1 MNKEYAIKLIKD
13 LFENSFSKDKY
24 SFFLKNLLNHFE
36 EDNFTYSEKY
46 IPKIYLKNVTS
57 IERIGRYLD
66 NNKKKV
72 DLLIVNLIKDYSL
85 ENARS
90 LQRNIIAWYL
100 NGGIGGDL
108 KDAALVAFIN
118 PTNPDWRFSFV
129 KMEYK
134 FEKKENGSVR
144 IMEQY
149 TPSKRYSFLVGPSEA
164 SHTAQSRLLPIIL
177 NDQIDP
183 VLEEIEEIFSVEKVT
198 KDFFEQYKKLF
209 LNLVDEFS
217 ENIEFQ
223 EKVVKEN
230 RLEVSDFVKKL
241 MGQIVFLYF
250 LQKKGWLGV
259 KQGESWGTGD
269 KKFMHN
275 LFNKQYCDYENYFND
290 ILEPLFYDTLN
301 KKDRGNNTVT
311 GDQSYSKY
319 FNCRIP
325 YLNGGLFT
333 PAYDWEN
340 TKIFINN
347 KFFNDIYNVF
357 DTFNFTVYESD
368 PIETEVA
375 VDPEML
381 GKVFE
386 NLLEI
391 KDRKSKGAFY
401 TPREIVHY
409 MCKESLINYLI
420 SNSNFPEDRIRK
432 LMISKDQEIALS
444 EERLELI
451 EANIELKE
459 IANNINMLLKNVKI
473 CDPAV
478 GSGAFPMGLLKEI
491 SSTRFFL
498 NKHFLK
504 EKNKLNNF
512 LTEYD
517 IKKETLENCIY
528 GVDID
533 SGAVEIARL
542 RFWLSLVVEHSIED
556 IEPLPNLDYKIMQG
570 NSLIELYSPLLIAK
584 STDDKRNELLQE
596 LTISRMEYFNLS
608 DTLEKRNKRDEINL
622 LIRNIVNY
630 DKVKQKETKWKNIQL
645 MRSQMGLFND
655 KQNEQQLSFSD
666 LNSKEIN
673 KELAEY
679 TELERISNTEHFEW
693 HLNFNDVFENGG
705 FDILIA
711 NPPYIK
717 EYVNKDAFN
726 GLRNSPYYQ
735 GKMDLWYFFIC
746 RGSELI
752 KENTGIITFIAQN
765 NWTTSFGASKMRNKI
780 IKDTQI
786 INLIDFNNYKVFE
799 AGIQTMVMMFKKYTE
814 LDIYVFDYRRLMG
827 EESELKDLIKV
838 LSKNESKNIEYLTP
852 LINRDQLVNKKL
864 TFSNSKIELILDKLI
879 AKNNFNLD
887 SNEEVAQ
894 GIVYPQD
901 RINKASLEILGKNYK
916 LGDGIFVLS
925 AYEKKNL
932 NFTEK
937 ELQLIKPVYTTK
949 ELFKWYGKKDNSD
962 WAIYT
967 DSRFKN
973 LKSIYEFPNI
983 KKHLDQFNKV
993 ITSDNKPY
1001 GLHRARD
1008 EKFFVGE
1015 KIIAVRKCSMPT
1027 FTYVDFDSYV
1037 SATFYII
1044 KTKRINQK
1052 YLVAILNSKIIAF
1065 WLKHKGKMQGGNYQ
1079 IDKEP
1084 IIELPIFIAS
1094 NEDQRI
1100 LIKLVD
1106 EIIKIYKDVNKSDE
1120 ALKTIQLHENEIN
1133 RVVYKLY
1140 DLKDEDKQE
1149 IEDDLKR

>member
-1 MNKEYAIKLIKD
+1 
-13 LFENSFSKDKY
+13 
-24 SFFLKNLLNHFE
+24 
-36 EDNFTYSEKY
+36 
-46 IPKIYLKNVTS
+46 
-57 IERIGRYLD
+57 
-66 NNKKKV
+66 
-72 DLLIVNLIKDYSL
+72 
-85 ENARS
+85 
-90 LQRNIIAWYL
+90 
-100 NGGIGGDL
+100 
-108 KDAALVAFIN
+108 
-118 PTNPDWRFSFV
+118 
-129 KMEYK
+129 
-134 FEKKENGSVR
+134 
-144 IMEQY
+144 
-149 TPSKRYSFLVGPSEA
+149 
-164 SHTAQSRLLPIIL
+164 
-177 NDQIDP
+177 
-183 VLEEIEEIFSVEKVT
+183 
-198 KDFFEQYKKLF
+198 
-209 LNLVDEFS
+209 
-217 ENIEFQ
+217 
-223 EKVVKEN
+223 
-230 RLEVSDFVKKL
+230 
-241 MGQIVFLYF
+241 
-250 LQKKGWLGV
+250 
-259 KQGESWGTGD
+259 
-269 KKFMHN
+269 
-275 LFNKQYCDYENYFND
+275 
-290 ILEPLFYDTLN
+290 
-301 KKDRGNNTVT
+301 
-311 GDQSYSKY
+311 
-319 FNCRIP
+319 
-325 YLNGGLFT
+325 
-333 PAYDWEN
+333 
-340 TKIFINN
+340 
-347 KFFNDIYNVF
+347 
-357 DTFNFTVYESD
+357 
-368 PIETEVA
+368 
-375 VDPEML
+375 
-381 GKVFE
+381 
-386 NLLEI
+386 
-391 KDRKSKGAFY
+391 
-401 TPREIVHY
+401 
-409 MCKESLINYLI
+409 
-420 SNSNFPEDRIRK
+420 
-432 LMISKDQEIALS
+432 
-444 EERLELI
+444 
-451 EANIELKE
+451 
-459 IANNINMLLKNVKI
+459 
-473 CDPAV
+473 
-478 GSGAFPMGLLKEI
+478 
-491 SSTRFFL
+491 
-498 NKHFLK
+498 
-504 EKNKLNNF
+504 
-512 LTEYD
+512 
-517 IKKETLENCIY
+517 
-528 GVDID
+528 
-533 SGAVEIARL
+533 
-542 RFWLSLVVEHSIED
+542 
-556 IEPLPNLDYKIMQG
+556 
-570 NSLIELYSPLLIAK
+570 
-584 STDDKRNELLQE
+584 
-596 LTISRMEYFNLS
+596 MEYFNLS